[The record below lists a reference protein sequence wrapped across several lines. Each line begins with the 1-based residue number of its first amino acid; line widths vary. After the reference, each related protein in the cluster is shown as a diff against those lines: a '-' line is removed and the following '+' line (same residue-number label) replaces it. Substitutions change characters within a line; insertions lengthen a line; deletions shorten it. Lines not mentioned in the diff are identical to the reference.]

1 MKDHPGDI
9 RSFELHN
16 PASSAYP
23 ITLVAHKDLVKA
35 YWLKEIR
42 QYASDVVAL
51 AEHAADDLQLT
62 EVPEIKEEIKANPGS
77 PQKATANPGPKPS
90 EANPGPKPSEAN
102 PGPKKAEANPGPE
115 KANPGPNPGEKKK
128 DNPGNP
134 EKAKVE
140 EEGADMS
147 RRYSSSRF
155 SSSSKV
161 VEGKE
166 RIVLLDSSRSF
177 CFFKKNGI
185 VVMNCFK

>member
-16 PASSAYP
+16 PTSSAYP

-90 EANPGPKPSEAN
+90 EANPGPE
-102 PGPKKAEANPGPE
+102 KAEANPGPE

-128 DNPGNP
+128 DNPGSP

-166 RIVLLDSSRSF
+166 RVVLLDSSRSF

-185 VVMNCFK
+185 ILMNCFK